1 MAQRIKEPTLSVAYV
16 HSLSQELLHAAG
28 GAKKKKERKKY
39 EACTGYKLSNLYL
52 GLALQGM
59 LNIYLYPVCLLK
71 S

>member
-16 HSLSQELLHAAG
+16 HSLSQELPHAAG
-28 GAKKKKERKKY
+28 GAKKKEERKY
-39 EACTGYKLSNLYL
+39 EACTGYELSNLYL

-71 S
+71 I